1 MRLSIAESHYVFGD
15 NLSSGEKGN
24 DTDVIFVNNKP
35 FEVSAESLTGSQILQ
50 LGTYD
55 PSQYDL
61 FLVHGQKDEL
71 IGSTQSVDIEN
82 GLHFNAI
89 LKNVP
94 YGG

>member
-1 MRLSIAESHYVFGD
+1 M
-15 NLSSGEKGN
+15 SSEEKKE
-24 DTDVIFVNNKP
+24 DKDVIFVNKKR
-35 FEVSAESLTGSQILQ
+35 FEVSEEKLTGTQILQ
-50 LGTYD
+50 RAGYD

-71 IGSTQSVDIEN
+71 IGPNQPVEIEE

-94 YGG
+94 YGVWDDT